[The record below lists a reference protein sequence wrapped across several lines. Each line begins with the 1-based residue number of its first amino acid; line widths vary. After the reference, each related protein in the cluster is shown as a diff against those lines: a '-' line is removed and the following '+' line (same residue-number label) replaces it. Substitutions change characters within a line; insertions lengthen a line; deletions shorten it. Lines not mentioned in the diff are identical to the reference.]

1 MSTETELDFDIEKMY
16 SHEQV
21 LEKTFLSR
29 DSLRKMVSNKTF
41 PAPSVYGKSAYKSN
55 WYVKKEV
62 DKWIYDNRPQFIPE
76 TFYGGEEVSVTLTT
90 LQYIRLN
97 KAADALNTDLQ
108 RYIADAID
116 RKTNIVLDHLNIE

>member
-1 MSTETELDFDIEKMY
+1 
-16 SHEQV
+16 
-21 LEKTFLSR
+21 
-29 DSLRKMVSNKTF
+29 MVSNKTF

-76 TFYGGEEVSVTLTT
+76 TFYGGKEVSITLTT
-90 LQYIRLN
+90 LQHNRLK
-97 KAADALNTDLQ
+97 KAVDALNTDLQ

-116 RKTNIVLDHLNIE
+116 HKTDVVLDRLNIE

>member
-1 MSTETELDFDIEKMY
+1 MSIETELDFDIENMY

-21 LEKTFLSR
+21 LEKTFLSP
-29 DSLRKMVSNKTF
+29 DSLRKKVSNKTF

-76 TFYGGEEVSVTLTT
+76 TFYGGQEVSITLTT
-90 LQYIRLN
+90 LQHNRLK
-97 KAADALNTDLQ
+97 KAVDALNTDLQ

-116 RKTNIVLDHLNIE
+116 HKTDVVLDRLNIE